1 MKKTPLFFIFLCLFF
16 QLGKAQTA
24 VNSQWYNDA
33 KFGIFVH
40 YGLYAQIGYTEWAQ
54 NHFEIQ
60 AADYEKLQSQ
70 FAPSQFNANQWVQL
84 FMEAGAKYLVFTAK
98 HHEGFSMYQ
107 SKYTDFN
114 SFKSP
119 YSIDFLAQLSEA
131 CLQKKGLPFGVYY
144 SVMDWHHPDYLP
156 RRYFDNRPKEL
167 ANTNNYKLFFK
178 NQVSEIIDRYHPSL
192 LWFDGEWENTHD
204 SLESVALDQM
214 IRDKNPS
221 ILINNRLSRYVKG
234 DFKTPENAVP
244 ATGLKNENGKP
255 VNWEL
260 CYTINDSWG
269 YDPYSTEFKSARGLI
284 RLLIDICSKGGNLLL
299 NVGPKP
305 DGSIQSEFQ
314 ERLLA
319 MGKWLKENGN
329 AIYGTK
335 ASIFEQLPFYGAST
349 TKGNTIYLHAFLM
362 PSNRQLAMPLLKN
375 NITKVYH
382 LASKKELPYHISNNQ
397 CIIDCNGI
405 KIDDAATVIAV
416 ETAGL
421 PELKSQFP
429 LYAANQTIDLLPE
442 AASFDP
448 LSKKENMLVQYFD
461 KMVLKKWNQQSS
473 LNNIQWHFSM
483 ANTNLYDVYLK
494 AASANELKGTISGS
508 IQIDSTR
515 NLLFQVPA
523 RTAYTYTNAYLY
535 KPIYIGQISINKGFN
550 DIKLQVR
557 PLAGQEL
564 VFEKLLFIPH
574 QK

>member
-1 MKKTPLFFIFLCLFF
+1 MKKRILILIFSMLFSFLAN
-16 QLGKAQTA
+16 AQTA
-24 VNSQWYNDA
+24 LNSQWYNDA

-70 FAPSQFNANQWVQL
+70 FAPSQFNANQWLQL
-84 FMEAGAKYLVFTAK
+84 FNDAGAKYLVFTAK

-107 SKYTDFN
+107 SQYSDFN

-119 YSIDFLAQLSEA
+119 YSIDFLALLSQA
-131 CLQKKGLPFGVYY
+131 CQQKAMPFGVYY

-178 NQVSEIIDRYHPSL
+178 NQVSEIIKNYHPAL

-204 SLESVALDQM
+204 SLESIALNQL
-214 IRDKNPS
+214 IRSQSPA
-221 ILINNRLSRYVKG
+221 ILINNRLSRYLKG
-234 DFKTPENAVP
+234 DFKTPENTVP

-284 RLLIDICSKGGNLLL
+284 RLLIDISSKGGNLLL

-319 MGKWLKENGN
+319 MGKWLKENGD

-349 TKGNTIYLHAFLM
+349 TKGNTIYLHTFLM
-362 PSNRQLAMPLLKN
+362 PSNYQLAMPLLKN
-375 NITKVYH
+375 KITKVYH
-382 LASKKELPYHISNNQ
+382 LASKKELPFHISNNQ

-421 PELKSQFP
+421 PELKEKFP
-429 LYAANQTIDLLPE
+429 LYTVAQTIELLPE
-442 AASFDP
+442 AATFNP
-448 LSKKENMLVQYFD
+448 MSKKENMLVQYFD
-461 KMVLKKWNQQSS
+461 KMLLKKWNQQSL
-473 LNNIQWHFSM
+473 LNNIQWHFSI
-483 ANTNLYDVYLK
+483 ANSIVYDVYIK
-494 AASANELKGTISGS
+494 AASAKELKGNITGNL
-508 IQIDSTR
+508 QIDSTR
-515 NLLFQVPA
+515 NLLFEIPA

-535 KPIYIGQISINKGFN
+535 KPIYIGQIAINKGFN
-550 DIKLQVR
+550 DIKLQVK
-557 PLAGQEL
+557 PNADQEL
-564 VFEKLLFIPH
+564 VFEKITFIPH